1 MNFHNPHQS
10 NLLLNKS
17 IYHQRLQ
24 LQSSSVSTFKDK
36 PMKDPSM
43 NSNLNQTAMMISGP
57 VKGLTKI
64 KRETRALVKGMKGLV
79 TKQNRHLKDQ
89 NRIAEDIK
97 YDNNYSLN
105 SSVDD
110 EGTTNDPYMSQQN
123 PLKIKD
129 ANLEE
134 DHGLSTRIC
143 DKMHSTM
150 MKMQGKWQ
158 VNEMKQIDFQH

>member
-1 MNFHNPHQS
+1 
-10 NLLLNKS
+10 
-17 IYHQRLQ
+17 
-24 LQSSSVSTFKDK
+24 
-36 PMKDPSM
+36 MKDPSM

-123 PLKIKD
+123 PLKI
-129 ANLEE
+129 
-134 DHGLSTRIC
+134 
-143 DKMHSTM
+143 
-150 MKMQGKWQ
+150 
-158 VNEMKQIDFQH
+158 